1 MKKHIN
7 INCIL
12 MKKVLKPN
20 LEFPHNTLKSLLLLV
35 LFLYLVIS
43 NLLAS

>member
-1 MKKHIN
+1 MKKT
-7 INCIL
+7 
-12 MKKVLKPN
+12 LKSN
-20 LEFPHNTLKSLLLLV
+20 LELSHNTLKASLLMA